1 MSYYVPFFDFFDT
14 INNEVVNFNRCLE
27 NLGYRDSKQL
37 IANKHH
43 AGKGKVAK
51 THKKNQQ
58 NSTSLSR
65 LLGSD
70 WSILP
75 VRLESTNIVP
85 PVDLFEQ
92 DDSYEVSVA
101 IPGVKS
107 KDNINVEYYRDKNQ
121 IVISGEI
128 PSSITEENKS
138 KIRFKEVASGSFKRV
153 ISLPAN
159 PGVDASKIKADY
171 SSGVLTVHI
180 PKLKQKEPKSEVL
193 KIAFSSQDSL
203 ED

>member
-1 MSYYVPFFDFFDT
+1 MSYCVPFFDFFDT

-27 NLGYRDSKQL
+27 NLGHRNSQQL

-43 AGKGKVAK
+43 AGKGKVEK

-58 NSTSLSR
+58 HSTSLNR

-70 WSILP
+70 WSISP
-75 VRLESTNIVP
+75 VSLESTNIVP
-85 PVDLFEQ
+85 PLDLFEH
-92 DDSYEVSVA
+92 DESYEINVA

-107 KDNINVEYYRDKNQ
+107 KNDISVEYYRDKNQ
-121 IVISGEI
+121 VVISGKI
-128 PSSITEENKS
+128 PCSIAEENKS

-180 PKLKQKEPKSEVL
+180 PKLKQKEPKGEVL
-193 KIAFSSQDSL
+193 KIEFSSQDSL